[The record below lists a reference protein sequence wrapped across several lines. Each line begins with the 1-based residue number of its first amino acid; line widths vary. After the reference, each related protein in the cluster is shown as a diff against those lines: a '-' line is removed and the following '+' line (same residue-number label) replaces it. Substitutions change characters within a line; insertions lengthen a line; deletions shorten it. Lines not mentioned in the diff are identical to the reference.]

1 MWKDTAGCPVRVHDT
16 QCIAL
21 CPLIVPQARRHQRAA
36 SSGQA
41 SGACALSLWY
51 TNLRQTTADG
61 LSCTNRM
68 LSDSRLPMA
77 RQLCRIAQT
86 AVAYLAHLMVHLAHI
101 QPSQYTLRKSG
112 HAARPRHRQ
121 DDPSGDATSCQSHN
135 MLGHAHAGSRGRI
148 RRPDTC
154 GCK

>member
-1 MWKDTAGCPVRVHDT
+1 
-16 QCIAL
+16 
-21 CPLIVPQARRHQRAA
+21 
-36 SSGQA
+36 
-41 SGACALSLWY
+41 
-51 TNLRQTTADG
+51 
-61 LSCTNRM
+61 
-68 LSDSRLPMA
+68 MA

-154 GCK
+154 DPSCRGRAALHAGRLVCDGRMWRRGLHAFSLEE